1 MEYILR
7 REGSEAEED
16 TEKLETQLRSL
27 RVGVY
32 SGSESVGDSDG
43 CSSGDEFDYRF

>member
-1 MEYILR
+1 MEEVLR

-16 TEKLETQLRSL
+16 TKKLETQLRSL

-32 SGSESVGDSDG
+32 SGSDSDSAGG
-43 CSSGDEFDYRF
+43 CCNDW